1 MAHLTRRLAGTG
13 LESFKPIR
21 PLLAGRTLSG
31 SGVCRSMSTSLFARA
46 TGSML
51 GKYSVKVK
59 KGNVVEALDKIQERE
74 RLMRLD
80 EMMAR
85 EAFYEKGFKKR
96 IRKRKFNEWRNQY
109 KAVMSQAKWITLLRM
124 KGVPVPGEKRRDL

>member
-51 GKYSVKVK
+51 GKYSVKVSYWLVISNTLT
-59 KGNVVEALDKIQERE
+59 NVVVESE
-74 RLMRLD
+74 
-80 EMMAR
+80 
-85 EAFYEKGFKKR
+85 G
-96 IRKRKFNEWRNQY
+96 
-109 KAVMSQAKWITLLRM
+109 
-124 KGVPVPGEKRRDL
+124 